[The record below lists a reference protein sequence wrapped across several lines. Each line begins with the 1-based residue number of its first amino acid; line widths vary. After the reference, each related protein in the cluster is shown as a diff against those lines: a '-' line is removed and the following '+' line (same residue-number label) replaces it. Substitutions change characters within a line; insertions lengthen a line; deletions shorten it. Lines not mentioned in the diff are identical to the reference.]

1 MNKPRNCW
9 LCWLRCLRLVVA
21 LSNGSPISI
30 HNIFGR
36 QLCIWH
42 TDNTHYSD
50 TGDWPIRH
58 IYFNICIYI
67 YVYISSPGSS
77 VQSAVSAEST
87 CAVRCTLICIIQNTH
102 MFLFYYIFFF
112 CRCYV
117 LLADRRWQQR
127 RVWARVCAQ
136 FGMATEWTTENS
148 RRGKVRSA
156 KKKQNVNS
164 LAFSLR
170 TPNISELFII
180 FK

>member
-1 MNKPRNCW
+1 MDLQFLFTTYSVGNCVFGTQTIRTIPT
-9 LCWLRCLRLVVA
+9 LATGR
-21 LSNGSPISI
+21 SDTYISI
-30 HNIFGR
+30 
-36 QLCIWH
+36 
-42 TDNTHYSD
+42 Y
-50 TGDWPIRH
+50 
-58 IYFNICIYI
+58 IYICIYFVAWQQRTECCVCWE
-67 YVYISSPGSS
+67 YMC
-77 VQSAVSAEST
+77 
-87 CAVRCTLICIIQNTH
+87 CAVYANMYNTEYPYVLI
-102 MFLFYYIFFF
+102 LLYFFF

-170 TPNISELFII
+170 IPNISELFII